1 MKNGKKIVLAVLV
14 LLTSVAAIGQQPVSF
29 AWDANS
35 EPNLAGY
42 KLYYGTA
49 SRTYSGHVV
58 TTNRTVTSE
67 NPVTLTNLVAG
78 QKYYFAVTAFVTQP
92 GPAESGYSNELEWT
106 VPPFVPKGLRVIVTL
121 QTASTVTGPWNSL
134 WTVTQP
140 QLSLPGGQEFFR
152 SLVLIQQ
159 E

>member
-1 MKNGKKIVLAVLV
+1 MKIVVLSV
-14 LLTSVAAIGQQPVSF
+14 LLLLSAVGCALGQAPVSF

-49 SRTYSGHVV
+49 SRTYSSHVV
-58 TTNRTVTSE
+58 TTNRAVTAE

-92 GPAESGYSNELEWT
+92 SPAESGYSSELEWT

-121 QTASTVTGPWNSL
+121 QTASSVTGPWNSL

-140 QLSLPGGQEFFR
+140 QLSLPPDGQEFFR